1 MKNYNFLLFYV
12 VKISLKIYFCKS
24 NTPLQSPNIHAG
36 MAAWLVARGNKRY
49 QKRWNHYNTHSI
61 FFLVF
66 RNCF

>member
-36 MAAWLVARGNKRY
+36 MAAWLVARGNKY
-49 QKRWNHYNTHSI
+49 CT
-61 FFLVF
+61 
-66 RNCF
+66 